1 VSPLFIKLKKLRQS
15 QAISLFAVGPF
26 ANNQLNAICGPEDD
40 SQSRT
45 TEVVSSPS
53 EDSLSYRF
61 DWSVEMMEELDIAGK
76 NCPICSL
83 QLPLSEFGVCRA
95 RKDGRNLYCK
105 SCIRKKV
112 TESRRAL
119 KEYRSSRKRFVSQP
133 QTEHSGTSQLA
144 CDQASSV
151 SYTRL
156 LSKLSPA
163 ERVRE
168 AIRKG
173 ARTQREIAQETR
185 LGKDEIGDALANLLL
200 WTREIKTQIV
210 DNTRLYFINESAE
223 LPIREDALDIPR
235 KGDLPSSFSALQGLM
250 PGRNPEGEEPE
261 KIGGWVAA

>member
-1 VSPLFIKLKKLRQS
+1 MTEEFDVS
-15 QAISLFAVGPF
+15 
-26 ANNQLNAICGPEDD
+26 
-40 SQSRT
+40 
-45 TEVVSSPS
+45 
-53 EDSLSYRF
+53 
-61 DWSVEMMEELDIAGK
+61 GK
-76 NCPICSL
+76 NCPICSQ

-119 KEYRSSRKRFVSQP
+119 KEYRSARKRYVSQP
-133 QTEHSGTSQLA
+133 LSESSLDVDSHSSAG
-144 CDQASSV
+144 
-151 SYTRL
+151 YTRL
-156 LSKLSPA
+156 LSKLSPV

-173 ARTQREIAQETR
+173 ARTQKEIAQETR
-185 LGKDEIGDALANLLL
+185 LGKDEIGDAIANLLL

-210 DNTRLYFINESAE
+210 DNNRHYFINESAD
-223 LPIREDALDIPR
+223 LPIREETFNIPR
-235 KGDLPSSFSALQGLM
+235 RKEDVPCSFSAVQDLM